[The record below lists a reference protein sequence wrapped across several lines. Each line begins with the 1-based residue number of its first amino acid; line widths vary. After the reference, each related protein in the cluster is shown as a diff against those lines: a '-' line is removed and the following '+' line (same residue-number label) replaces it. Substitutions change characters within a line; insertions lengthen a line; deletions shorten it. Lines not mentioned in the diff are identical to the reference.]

1 MSKVIEADPKGQ
13 KQRPT
18 SDALEST
25 ADLVGE
31 RLIEQ
36 AVTDYLLQ
44 LRKVWDEAQERS
56 AEAYAKYLGEVEEIY
71 RNAGK
76 RYEELYRYYLNS
88 VEKVVAAEDPQ
99 SIAEAEDK
107 ELVRKGNQVWTPA
120 DDLKL
125 FEAASRY
132 MNALQEAWSAENSRG
147 RFEEAYR
154 GYLLAV
160 QKGWN
165 AIDAKA
171 ISPTNLAAIGQSI
184 QTAASWAGCTV
195 RQVS

>member
-1 MSKVIEADPKGQ
+1 MSKVIEADPKGP
-13 KQRPT
+13 KQRPPNV
-18 SDALEST
+18 ALEST
-25 ADLVGE
+25 ADLAGE

-36 AVTDYLLQ
+36 AFTDYLLQ
-44 LRKVWDEAQERS
+44 LRQVWDEAQKRS
-56 AEAYAKYLGEVEEIY
+56 AEAYAKYLSEVEGIY

-76 RYEELYRYYLNS
+76 RYEELYRDYLNS
-88 VEKVVAAEDPQ
+88 VEKVVAAEEPQ
-99 SIAEAEDK
+99 SLAEAEDR
-107 ELVRKGNQVWTPA
+107 ELVRKCNQVWTPA

-132 MNALQEAWSAENSRG
+132 LNALREAWSAENSRG
-147 RFEEAYR
+147 RFEETYR

-171 ISPTNLAAIGQSI
+171 VSPTNLATIGQSI
-184 QTAASWAGCTV
+184 QTAAGWAGCTV
-195 RQVS
+195 R